1 MTAVVFFIEQTAI
14 GLYILIGLGIVVTL
28 RRWGRARRDFRA
40 THFELEREIFRYK
53 IANAL
58 TLIILLIEAALVVL
72 GVQQVVAPTV
82 RQAEAANGGLDQSA
96 EALTDGIAV
105 SPTPPEVNFGVSP
118 IDASGVQI
126 GEQEI
131 VQVVAT
137 PTLTPTPVGT
147 ILPNPPDVSGC
158 DKPNATLQVPANGM
172 VVFEPVN
179 VLGTAYTDNFAFYRF
194 ELNGPQTFGSFAT
207 IRDYDQPVSN
217 LGELGQFVP
226 SFYQPG
232 DYQFRLTVFDITNT
246 LKAACTINIRI
257 SLPIPTPTPLQP

>member
-14 GLYILIGLGIVVTL
+14 GLYILNGLGILVTL
-28 RRWGRARRDFRA
+28 RRWGRMRRDYRA
-40 THFELEREIFRYK
+40 TNFELEREIFRYK
-53 IANAL
+53 GANAL
-58 TLIILLIEAALVVL
+58 TLIILLIEAALVIL
-72 GVQQVVAPTV
+72 GVQQVVAPTIRATGDTSLQV
-82 RQAEAANGGLDQSA
+82 VQVVD
-96 EALTDGIAV
+96 DGFTA
-105 SPTPPEVNFGVSP
+105 SPTPPVVDFNAAP
-118 IDASGVQI
+118 IDASGVTI

-147 ILPNPPDVSGC
+147 ILPNPDPVSGC
-158 DKPNATLQVPANGM
+158 DTPNATLQVPANGM
-172 VVFEPVN
+172 LVFEPVN

-194 ELNGPQTFGSFAT
+194 ELNGPQTFGSFAI
-207 IRDYDQPVSN
+207 IREYGQPVSA

-246 LKAACTINIRI
+246 LKAACTINITI
-257 SLPIPTPTPLQP
+257 SEPIPTPTPLQ

>member
-1 MTAVVFFIEQTAI
+1 MTAVVFLIEQTAV
-14 GLYILIGLGIVVTL
+14 GLYILIGLGVLVFV
-28 RRWGRARRDFRA
+28 RRWGRARQNYRA

-53 IANAL
+53 SANAL
-58 TLIILLIEAALVVL
+58 TFIILLAEAALIVL
-72 GVQQVVAPTV
+72 GVQQVVAPTI
-82 RQAEAANGGLDQSA
+82 RDAERASGGFDQRV
-96 EALTDGIAV
+96 EALTDGITL
-105 SPTPPEVNFGVSP
+105 SPTPPQVNFGVPP

-147 ILPNPPDVSGC
+147 ILPNPPPISGC

-172 VVFEPVN
+172 LVFEPVN
-179 VLGTAYTDNFAFYRF
+179 VLGTAYTDDFAFYRF
-194 ELNGPQTFGSFAT
+194 ELNGPQTFGSFAI
-207 IRDYDQPVSN
+207 IRDYDQPVSE

-232 DYQFRLTVFDITNT
+232 EYQFRLTVFDITNT
-246 LKAACTINIRI
+246 LRAACTINITI
-257 SLPIPTPTPLQP
+257 SEPIPTPTPLQQ